1 MTSAAMEMLSEFEQ
15 LTERDQFEVAREILL
30 RARRWEYPDPTDDE
44 ITAIADEAFCR
55 LDAEEATDGRACTR

>member
-30 RARRWEYPDPTDDE
+30 RARHWEYPDLTDDE
-44 ITAIADEAFCR
+44 IAAIADEAFCR
-55 LDAEEATDGRACTR
+55 LDAEEATDGRTCTR

>member
-30 RARRWEYPDPTDDE
+30 RARRWEYPDLTDDE

-55 LDAEEATDGRACTR
+55 LDAEEATDGRTCTR